1 MIYDHFDAQGL
12 AMGVVV
18 GGFGGGAFI
27 FNQIQVRKLQPNT
40 VCIQLMYFCSDC
52 HLEPQQRFNRWSLL
66 WRCRTARL
74 RFFFVLTKIYLRHHV
89 IKIKTQI
96 KCSSRSP
103 PSPDPGKSLLHFTN
117 GEYSFHFTSVNFEFG
132 LLFFSRLTVFL
143 NFINILLSRLLAS
156 WWLSPPWTRNLS
168 QKMKKSTGTRRFS
181 WTRYLR
187 VMTTIASMT
196 MIMMVWKRR
205 RRKR

>member
-27 FNQIQVRKLQPNT
+27 FNQIQVRKLQPNS

-74 RFFFVLTKIYLRHHV
+74 RFFFVLTKIYLRHKNKNTNQMQLAFPTFSWSWQVSTSLYKWWVFPLHPLSFCQFWIWAAFLFPFDSFPKLYKHLV
-89 IKIKTQI
+89 IKVACFMVTE
-96 KCSSRSP
+96 
-103 PSPDPGKSLLHFTN
+103 PSVDEELVPKNEEVN
-117 GEYSFHFTSVNFEFG
+117 GNQE
-132 LLFFSRLTVFL
+132 
-143 NFINILLSRLLAS
+143 ILMDQVS
-156 WWLSPPWTRNLS
+156 
-168 QKMKKSTGTRRFS
+168 
-181 WTRYLR
+181 
-187 VMTTIASMT
+187 
-196 MIMMVWKRR
+196 
-205 RRKR
+205 

>member
-66 WRCRTARL
+66 WRCRPARL

-89 IKIKTQI
+89 IKLKTQI

-117 GEYSFHFTSVNFEFG
+117 GEYSFHFPSVNFEFG
-132 LLFFSRLTVFL
+132 LYKHLVIKVACFMVTEPSVDEELVPK
-143 NFINILLSRLLAS
+143 NEEVNGNQEILMDQVS
-156 WWLSPPWTRNLS
+156 
-168 QKMKKSTGTRRFS
+168 
-181 WTRYLR
+181 
-187 VMTTIASMT
+187 
-196 MIMMVWKRR
+196 
-205 RRKR
+205 